1 MLDAI
6 SSTEIHDIA
15 ELAKAARAAQDRLL
29 NKMRIVDKFEDG
41 KELTGQTAETLDA
54 LDATL
59 DNEKLRDLRQRIESL
74 SEDARL
80 ELAAVM
86 MMGRGDF
93 AARQWDEAVAEAR
106 QRPDASDPDSLARK
120 PDLAEYLGKGLFQLD
135 AK

>member
-6 SSTEIHDIA
+6 SSAEIHDIA

-29 NKMRIVDKFEDG
+29 NKMRVVDKFEDG
-41 KELTGQTAETLDA
+41 KELTGQASETLDA

-59 DNEKLRDLRQRIESL
+59 DNEKLRNLRQRIEDL

-86 MMGRGDF
+86 LVGRGDF
-93 AARQWDEAVAEAR
+93 AAQQWDEAVTEAR
-106 QRPDASDPDSLARK
+106 QRPDASDPDSLSLK